1 LIRTDDKTFDD
12 WYLGCPGIPMWQA
25 GNNFTKPHTADAYI
39 NWDCNTGTLCIL
51 VKAREGYV
59 LDKNSTDADFWFK
72 DYAEGE
78 NAQKSNGGIQKI
90 FDPNDKEVM
99 VAWEACYDKFSN
111 CLQEVQIH
119 ANFHVAGETG
129 NETTSTGKK
138 NGSGYIALDLTCP
151 CDSDPDCQIDA
162 CYANSKCNTV
172 NSLNQICEYKVLFDN
187 CCNIANDDDDCAAG
201 FDCAVTQNVGGFGG
215 VGECIY
221 IPPTTTTTKPATT
234 GGSGGSTT
242 APPECTTNADCNV
255 PAELSSQCVNAVCNS
270 GTCGFTAKESSCD
283 LPSEYDEELKLN
295 CVAGGICT
303 EGKCVATYKQVDTTC
318 ASPDHFTAK
327 NFDSFCV
334 ESYKCKAN
342 TSFTTL
348 PGTGTR
354 TTCEPVFKPST
365 TNCTVPGA
373 RGKFHHFIH
382 QNFHVSSCIILSDLT
397 FL

>member
-1 LIRTDDKTFDD
+1 
-12 WYLGCPGIPMWQA
+12 MWEA
-25 GNNFTKPHTADAYI
+25 GNSAKTNPIYASDVYI
-39 NWDCNTGTLCIL
+39 NWDCRTGTLCVL
-51 VKAREGYV
+51 VKARQGFY
-59 LDKNSTDADFWFK
+59 LDNNSDNWLK
-72 DYAEGE
+72 DYEDKQDPQESIGV
-78 NAQKSNGGIQKI
+78 IQMI
-90 FDPNDKEVM
+90 SEVPNSLNM
-99 VAWEACYDKFSN
+99 VAWEACYEHVSD
-111 CLQEVQIH
+111 CLQDVEIH
-119 ANFHVAGETG
+119 ANFHAADGTG
-129 NETTSTGKK
+129 VTGRTTSTGKI
-138 NGSGYIALDLTCP
+138 NGSGRIALDLTCP
-151 CDSDPDCQIDA
+151 CESDDNCQIDA

-172 NSLNQICEYKVLFDN
+172 NQLNQICEYKVLFNN

-201 FDCAVTQNVGGFGG
+201 FACVEKDGNG

-242 APPECTTNADCNV
+242 APPECTTNESCSQKQV
-255 PAELSSQCVNAVCNS
+255 PTELSSQCVNAVCIS
-270 GTCGFTAKESSCD
+270 GTCGFTAKESSCV

-295 CVAGGICT
+295 CVTGGTCT
-303 EGKCVATYKQVDTTC
+303 AEGKCVATYQPDDTTC

-342 TSFTTL
+342 TTVTTL

-354 TTCEPVFKPST
+354 TTCEPVFKPAT